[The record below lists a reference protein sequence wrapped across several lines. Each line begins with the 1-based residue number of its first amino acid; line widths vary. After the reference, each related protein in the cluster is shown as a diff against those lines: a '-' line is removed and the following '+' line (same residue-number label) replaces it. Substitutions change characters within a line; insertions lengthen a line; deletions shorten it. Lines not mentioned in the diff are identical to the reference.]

1 MLLLLEKQRDI
12 PYIKILKSLQAIIGA
27 LTLCEIFLISKLS
40 THFSTTPNH
49 RGGGAIIF
57 SMKINPLTSH
67 HSGQD
72 YSSLV
77 KE

>member
-49 RGGGAIIF
+49 RGGGRDYFLHENKSAH
-57 SMKINPLTSH
+57 LTP
-67 HSGQD
+67 QWAR
-72 YSSLV
+72 LFLAR
-77 KE
+77 E